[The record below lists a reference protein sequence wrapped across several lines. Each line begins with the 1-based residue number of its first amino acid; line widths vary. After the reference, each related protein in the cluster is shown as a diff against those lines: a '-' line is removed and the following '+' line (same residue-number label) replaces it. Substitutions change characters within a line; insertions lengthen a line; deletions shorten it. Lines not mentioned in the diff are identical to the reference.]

1 MAQNASL
8 ITARLRRGAP
18 VLICKKCLGRVAD
31 GSGLKRAL
39 KSEVKRRSVAQ
50 AIKKPRIVMTGC
62 FGLCPKRA
70 VAVASAA
77 MLHRNEMLLLADENA
92 AADAVAVLMPDRT

>member
-1 MAQNASL
+1 M
-8 ITARLRRGAP
+8 TARLRRGAP
-18 VLICKKCLGRVAD
+18 LLICKKCLTRVAD
-31 GSGLKRAL
+31 GSDLKRAL

-70 VAVASAA
+70 VVVASAGT
-77 MLHRNEMLLLADENA
+77 LDRNEMLLLADTDA
-92 AADAVAVLMPDRT
+92 AAEAAAILMPDRS